1 MALITRLSRL
11 LRADAHA
18 VLDRIEEPDLL
29 LRQALREMEQEL
41 EQATRQVRVL
51 EQERERLG
59 DRDKALRETLA
70 RIGEDLELCLDA
82 GQDELARGLIR
93 RRLETERALDDLMRR
108 CSGLDRELAE
118 RCEALSENRARYEA
132 LRSRAETLLDDSQSE
147 GRPRDTRDAAGNY
160 RPVSEQEIEVALLR
174 EKQRRERP

>member
-51 EQERERLG
+51 EQER
-59 DRDKALRETLA
+59 DRSSVREKALCETLA
-70 RIGEDLELCLDA
+70 RIGDDLALCLDA

-93 RRLETERALDDLMRR
+93 RRLETERGVQALEQRL
-108 CSGLDRELAE
+108 SGLDRELTD
-118 RCEALSENRARYEA
+118 RHKALAENRTRYEN
-132 LRSRAETLLDDSQSE
+132 LRRQAETLLDDWQPDS
-147 GRPRDTRDAAGNY
+147 RPHDARDYA
-160 RPVSEQEIEVALLR
+160 PVSEQEVEVALLR

>member
-41 EQATRQVRVL
+41 DDAARQVRSL

-59 DRDKALRETLA
+59 RRDQTLRETLA
-70 RIGEDLELCLDA
+70 RIGQDLELCLDA
-82 GQDELARGLIR
+82 GQNELARGLIR
-93 RRLETERALDDLMRR
+93 RRLETERALDQLNRRHADLE
-108 CSGLDRELAE
+108 RELAE
-118 RCEALSENRARYEA
+118 RCETLAENRARYEE
-132 LRSRAETLLDDSQSE
+132 LRGRAETLLDDAQAE
-147 GRPRDTRDAAGNY
+147 GRPRDTRDDVGNY

-174 EKQRRERP
+174 EKQRRERS

>member
-51 EQERERLG
+51 EQERERSSV
-59 DRDKALRETLA
+59 REKVLRETLA
-70 RIGEDLELCLDA
+70 RIGEDLALCLDA
-82 GQDELARGLIR
+82 GQDELARSLIR
-93 RRLETERALDDLMRR
+93 RRLETERGVQALEQRL
-108 CSGLDRELAE
+108 SGLDRELAE
-118 RCEALSENRARYEA
+118 RCETLAENRARYED
-132 LRSRAETLLDDSQSE
+132 LRHRAETLLDDSQPDA
-147 GRPRDTRDAAGNY
+147 RPHDARNY
-160 RPVSEQEIEVALLR
+160 APVSEQEIEVALLR

>member
-11 LRADAHA
+11 LQADAHA

-29 LRQALREMEQEL
+29 LRQSLREMEQEL
-41 EQATRQVRVL
+41 EQATRQVRAL
-51 EQERERLG
+51 ERERE
-59 DRDKALRETLA
+59 RSSVREKYLRETLA
-70 RIGEDLELCLDA
+70 RIGDDLALCLDA

-93 RRLETERALDDLMRR
+93 RRLETERSVQALEQRQA
-108 CSGLDRELAE
+108 GLERELAE
-118 RCEALSENRARYEA
+118 RCETLAENRARYED
-132 LRSRAETLLDDSQSE
+132 LHRRAETQLDDAQAD
-147 GRPRDTRDAAGNY
+147 GRPFDTRDDAGNY